1 MARVDVHTVSQIHF
15 TDDERADNELGANM
29 SNRIKGF
36 DYERQAAVELT
47 RAEWQERIAEAINA
61 GGYRRVVYGDTFV
74 HACGGQIRAEI
85 YTNVPAPSQ
94 PQVH

>member
-1 MARVDVHTVSQIHF
+1 
-15 TDDERADNELGANM
+15 M
-29 SNRIKGF
+29 SNSIKGF
-36 DYERQAAVELT
+36 DYENYATVELT
-47 RAEWQERIAEAINA
+47 RAEWQERIAEAIKA
-61 GGYRRVVYGDTFV
+61 GGFRRVMYGDTYV